1 MLNNL
6 KKIIL
11 ILPFI
16 TMLSCSESHI
26 FSDKKNLNAAL
37 NDLFR
42 GDFYSCNL
50 IDDNDLENKK
60 NSNTIVNLIYTNT
73 MIGLIY
79 KRDKW
84 DHGNS
89 IFIKKNENDNEF
101 VLSSFYS
108 ESDFDRSILN
118 IKHTAYF
125 DKENLKVNLFDL
137 VNHDNYGCMKL
148 EKILSE
154 AMKKEI
160 LKNFLL
166 QKNADRQ

>member
-6 KKIIL
+6 AKIIL

-16 TMLSCSESHI
+16 TMLSCSESHT

-37 NDLFR
+37 NDLFK

-50 IDDNDLENKK
+50 IDDNDSESKK
-60 NSNTIVNLIYTNT
+60 NTNRTVNLIYTDT

-79 KRDKW
+79 KNDKW

-101 VLSSFYS
+101 ILSSFYS
-108 ESDFDRSILN
+108 ESDFDRSSLN
-118 IKHTAYF
+118 VKHTAYF
-125 DKENLKVNLFDL
+125 DKQNLKVNLFDL
-137 VNHDNYGCMKL
+137 VNQDNYGCMKL

-166 QKNADRQ
+166 QKNADRK

>member
-11 ILPFI
+11 ILPFMTI
-16 TMLSCSESHI
+16 LSCSESHT
-26 FSDKKNLNAAL
+26 FSDKKNLNSAL
-37 NDLFR
+37 NDLFK

-50 IDDNDLENKK
+50 IDDIDTESEK
-60 NSNTIVNLIYTNT
+60 NINRTVNLIYTDT

-89 IFIKKNENDNEF
+89 IFVKKDENINE
-101 VLSSFYS
+101 
-108 ESDFDRSILN
+108 FDRSSLN

-125 DKENLKVNLFDL
+125 DRENLKVNLFDL
-137 VNHDNYGCMKL
+137 EKQDNYGCMQL

-166 QKNADRQ
+166 QKNADRK

>member
-16 TMLSCSESHI
+16 TMLSCSESHT

-37 NDLFR
+37 NDLFK

-50 IDDNDLENKK
+50 IDDNDSESKK
-60 NSNTIVNLIYTNT
+60 NTNRTVNLIYTDT

-79 KRDKW
+79 KNDKW

-101 VLSSFYS
+101 ILSSFYS
-108 ESDFDRSILN
+108 ESDFDRSSLN
-118 IKHTAYF
+118 VKHTAYF
-125 DKENLKVNLFDL
+125 DKQNLKVNLFDL
-137 VNHDNYGCMKL
+137 VNQDNYGCMKL

-166 QKNADRQ
+166 QKNTDRK

>member
-11 ILPFI
+11 ILTFMTI
-16 TMLSCSESHI
+16 LSCSESHT
-26 FSDKKNLNAAL
+26 FSDKKNLNSAL
-37 NDLFR
+37 NDLFK

-50 IDDNDLENKK
+50 IDDNDTESKK
-60 NSNTIVNLIYTNT
+60 NINRTVNLIYTDT

-89 IFIKKNENDNEF
+89 IFVKKYENINEF

-108 ESDFDRSILN
+108 ESDFDRSSLN

-125 DKENLKVNLFDL
+125 NKENLKVNLFDL
-137 VNHDNYGCMKL
+137 VNQDNYKCMKL